1 MLDSKTCNSC
11 KREFHTEN
19 DFLSNTSRWRKCSV
33 GNLWFNCN
41 CGSTLILPKGKYDWY
56 APEKA
61 MGGEAQT
68 VFNKLSI
75 LKDLPH
81 IPAQV
86 LEIQR
91 LVTDTTSHTK
101 DIAAAIKQDP
111 FVAAQ
116 LLTIA
121 QNIASSRNPD
131 NPPMQSIE
139 HAIVYLGLHSV
150 GELVLTSALRQFTFP
165 KSTFDFE
172 RFWHE
177 SHLCGAVAEYL
188 NAKFQLFLNE
198 DEVYLAASMCNLGK
212 LVTAISFPA
221 LATKIQTDVNSPDNP
236 VSWRA
241 AELSYNFPDHRILGE
256 ISASVWGFP
265 SYIVEAARRHHS
277 EMTTTTKIQL
287 FELVAAAN
295 QIVHWILLSPS
306 RMEPGLLESFYKKSG
321 KTEKDIENCIPALT
335 KINSDLLAKSTGH

>member
-1 MLDSKTCNSC
+1 MLESKICNSC
-11 KREFHTEN
+11 KREFHTEI

-56 APEKA
+56 SPEKA
-61 MGGEAQT
+61 LDGEALS

-91 LVTDTTSHTK
+91 LVTDKDAHTRE
-101 DIAAAIKQDP
+101 IAAAIKQDP

-121 QNIASSRNPD
+121 QNIASSRNPG
-131 NPPMQSIE
+131 NPPIQSIE
-139 HAIVYLGLHSV
+139 HAIVYLGLKSV
-150 GELVLTSALRQFTFP
+150 GELVLTSALRKFKFP
-165 KSTFDFE
+165 DTTFDFD

-177 SHLCGAVAEYL
+177 SHLCGAIAEYL
-188 NAKFQLFLNE
+188 NTNFQILLNE
-198 DEVYLAASMCNLGK
+198 DQVYLAASMCNLGK
-212 LVTAISFPA
+212 IVTAFSFPS
-221 LATKIQTDVNSPDNP
+221 LASKIQNDVTSQASP
-236 VSWRA
+236 VSWHV
-241 AELSYNFPDHRILGE
+241 AEKAYNFPDHRILGE
-256 ISASVWGFP
+256 IAASLWGFP
-265 SYIVEAARRHHS
+265 SFIGEAARRHHT
-277 EMTTTTKIQL
+277 EMTTTPAIQL

-295 QIVHWILLSPS
+295 QLVHWVMLSPS
-306 RMEPGLLESFYKKSG
+306 RMEPGLLESFYKKTG
-321 KTEKDIENCIPALT
+321 KSEKDLEKFIPALS
-335 KINSDLLAKSTGH
+335 KINAEILKKSTAH